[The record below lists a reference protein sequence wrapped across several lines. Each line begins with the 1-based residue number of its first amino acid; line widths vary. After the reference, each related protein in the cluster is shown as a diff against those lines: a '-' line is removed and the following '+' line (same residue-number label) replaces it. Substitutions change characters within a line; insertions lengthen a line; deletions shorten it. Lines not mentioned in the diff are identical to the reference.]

1 MAGKYGPLFNHLH
14 GSQKSSIRLTFRQI
28 ERMLGTSLPGSA
40 RRYSA
45 WWANDGTSHSHARS
59 WISAGF
65 KTREVDLGSET
76 VTFLRLGPASGRI
89 EPKDSEGGSS
99 RPNKSHMTDQPV
111 DDSNDSPSLLLKGQP
126 GSRQDIKDLRIL
138 VVSSCTAKKTVTA
151 SQIPSLNDFRNPDR
165 LKRLQ
170 STLEQYL
177 RPAGEMYAGTQH
189 VRMMAGVR
197 QLRDWYGPD
206 SVDVKIISAGY
217 GLVDEQR
224 LIAPYNAT
232 FSDLSRSDARAWA
245 RQLGIASAVRSAIAT
260 YPLVVFL
267 LGVNYLNSIEPP
279 VHPNPNQRIVF
290 FANPAP
296 ELQLPGVVVIP
307 PDGRYPG
314 NHIGRKGFM
323 FEMLAHAIS
332 CEGQTL
338 WDRICEDQSTQTI
351 NLALEKN

>member
-1 MAGKYGPLFNHLH
+1 MAGKYGPLFDHLH
-14 GSQKSSIRLTFRQI
+14 GSRELSIRLTFRQI

-76 VTFLRLGPASGRI
+76 VTFLRLGSAPGRI
-89 EPKDSEGGSS
+89 EPRDSEGRTSS
-99 RPNKSHMTDQPV
+99 PSKSHMTVQPV
-111 DDSNDSPSLLLKGQP
+111 DDSNDSPSLLVQ
-126 GSRQDIKDLRIL
+126 SRSGPRQNIKNLRLL

-151 SQIPSLNDFRNPDR
+151 SQILSLNDFRNPDR
-165 LKRLQ
+165 LRRLQ
-170 STLEQYL
+170 PTLEQHF

-189 VRMMAGVR
+189 MRMTAGVR
-197 QLRDWYGPD
+197 LLRDCFGPE

-217 GLVDEQR
+217 GLVDERR

-245 RQLGIASAVRSAIAT
+245 RQLGIASAVRAAIAA

-267 LGVNYLNSIEPP
+267 LGVDYLNSIEPP
-279 VHPNPNQRIVF
+279 VRPKPNQRIVF
-290 FANPAP
+290 FANQAH

-307 PDGRYPG
+307 PEGKYPG

-323 FEMLAHAIS
+323 FEMLARALS

-338 WDRICEDQSTQTI
+338 WDGICDDQSPQTI
-351 NLALEKN
+351 KLALEKN